1 MNVNRDIINYFIYKT
16 KQSSLLARRWI
27 VWIPLLSV
35 IPVTD
40 PRAQA
45 LYHYMASGVTQDPAF
60 YRDLNQVDVPP
71 GIQEYIDSHRAD
83 VHQDHEVFEGNSAI
97 EDDQDNEYEDMEESV
112 ENEEAAD
119 SDSDS
124 DDEDL
129 LWQQYQ
135 EFYKIFES
143 KLRKAAI
150 YQFKQQQL
158 LGGSIPMVGEELQWL
173 EGECKMFL
181 TE

>member
-1 MNVNRDIINYFIYKT
+1 
-16 KQSSLLARRWI
+16 
-27 VWIPLLSV
+27 
-35 IPVTD
+35 
-40 PRAQA
+40 
-45 LYHYMASGVTQDPAF
+45 
-60 YRDLNQVDVPP
+60 
-71 GIQEYIDSHRAD
+71 
-83 VHQDHEVFEGNSAI
+83 
-97 EDDQDNEYEDMEESV
+97 MEESV

-143 KLRKAAI
+143 KLRKAAV